1 MTILLAIF
9 TFILVLVCLFM
20 ILFILM
26 QKSQSG
32 GGLGSAMGGGMAE
45 SAFGAETDNVLV
57 KLTRNAA
64 IVFFVLSF
72 GLYLGHLYVNGKEKA
87 FDEELPALTT
97 PEIVPVEETLE
108 AVPDATGEI
117 SGEEE
122 SISFKRPEETAK
134 TVEEKSEE
142 VAP

>member
-72 GLYLGHLYVNGKEKA
+72 GLYLGHLYVKGKEKA
-87 FDEELPALTT
+87 IDDELPTLTT
-97 PEIVPVEETLE
+97 PEIVPIEETAE
-108 AVPDATGEI
+108 VVSDATDEI
-117 SGEEE
+117 SEGEE
-122 SISFKRPEETAK
+122 SISFKRPEETAE

>member
-1 MTILLAIF
+1 
-9 TFILVLVCLFM
+9 M

-72 GLYLGHLYVNGKEKA
+72 GLYLGHLYVKGKESA
-87 FDEELPALTT
+87 INEELPALMT
-97 PEIVPVEETLE
+97 PELVPIEEEGET
-108 AVPDATGEI
+108 ASDTTTDEI
-117 SGEEE
+117 SDAEE
-122 SISFKRPEETAK
+122 SVSFKLSEETAAA
-134 TVEEKSEE
+134 VEEEPEE

>member
-1 MTILLAIF
+1 MNILLAIF
-9 TFILVLVCLFM
+9 SFILVLVCLFM

-57 KLTRNAA
+57 KLTRNST

-72 GLYLGHLYVNGKEKA
+72 GLYLGHLYVNGKESA
-87 FDEELPALTT
+87 ITEELPALTA
-97 PEIVPVEETLE
+97 PELIPVEETVE
-108 AVPDATGEI
+108 TESDAIDEI
-117 SGEEE
+117 SEGEE
-122 SISFKRPEETAK
+122 SISFKLPEETAE